1 MTGRS
6 PRLLRLGRRSCAC
19 KVFPCKIRFNGGLF
33 ARIFPRKLE
42 GFSCGRLSWPL
53 DGAHR
58 RRVSIL
64 ALPRVYPWQS
74 LRVRSQ
80 RSAHLCFCILLV
92 ELAQS
97 RAAEALPKQNMILR
111 TYCPRFLLT
120 QDTRLRGHSHQDAV
134 IVHLTHTDVP
144 RMHRRFNHTQ
154 DNHIHLEV
162 RRDLTHA
169 YRRIDTDLVFRPV
182 MSSKYCWP
190 LPAKHL
196 MSNVCT
202 ALSRHCLL
210 DSAVVA

>member
-1 MTGRS
+1 M
-6 PRLLRLGRRSCAC
+6 A
-19 KVFPCKIRFNGGLF
+19 
-33 ARIFPRKLE
+33 E
-42 GFSCGRLSWPL
+42 
-53 DGAHR
+53 DGAEG
-58 RRVSIL
+58 
-64 ALPRVYPWQS
+64 
-74 LRVRSQ
+74 
-80 RSAHLCFCILLV
+80 HLEDV
-92 ELAQS
+92 
-97 RAAEALPKQNMILR
+97 RAALQRMPKVHLQVL
-111 TYCPRFLLT
+111 
-120 QDTRLRGHSHQDAV
+120 DAV

-182 MSSKYCWP
+182 RSSKYCWP

-202 ALSRHCLL
+202 ALSRHCHL